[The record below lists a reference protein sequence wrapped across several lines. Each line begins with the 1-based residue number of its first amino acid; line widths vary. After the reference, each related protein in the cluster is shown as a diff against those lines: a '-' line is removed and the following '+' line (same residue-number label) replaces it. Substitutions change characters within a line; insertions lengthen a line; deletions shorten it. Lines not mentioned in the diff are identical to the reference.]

1 MSLLPIPELLMLSL
15 SRIHAI
21 FRKEIW
27 QLSRDRITFAM
38 IVMIPL
44 VQLMLFGYAINTDVR
59 QVPAALVDQSNSSA
73 ARQLAADLQASQ
85 AVRFVPGFADL
96 PKAKTALSAG
106 QVNAILVIPADFE
119 RRLDERRHGGNR
131 AIAQWI
137 TDGSDPMLGNAVNAL
152 RQMPLPQLSPMHR
165 EAALPPSA
173 IFDVVNFYNPERRT
187 AVNIVPGLI
196 AVILTMTMI
205 LFTSAAIVRERE
217 QGNMEFLINTPIR
230 PLELMLGKI
239 LPYIA
244 IGLLQVAIILGLGHG
259 LFAVPLPE
267 QWLSLWL
274 VTLLFIL
281 ASLTL
286 GLLISTKAQTQLQAM
301 QLTVFILLPSILLSG
316 FMFPYVAMPKPAQ
329 YIAELLP
336 ATHYV
341 RLVRAVVLRDAHWTS
356 LLNDIMVLA
365 AFIVVGMTLATLQFR
380 KRLD

>member
-1 MSLLPIPELLMLSL
+1 MLSL

-119 RRLDERRHGGNR
+119 RRLDERRLDERRRGGNR

-152 RQMPLPQLSPMHR
+152 RQMPLPQLAPIHR
-165 EAALPPSA
+165 EAAVPQSA
-173 IFDVVNFYNPERRT
+173 LFDVVNFYNPERRT

-356 LLNDIMVLA
+356 LMNDIMVLA

>member
-1 MSLLPIPELLMLSL
+1 MLSL

-21 FRKEIW
+21 FHKEIW

-59 QVPAALVDQSNSSA
+59 QVPAALVDHSGSST

-85 AVRFVPGFADL
+85 AVRFAAEPFDVQAAQAAL
-96 PKAKTALSAG
+96 TAG
-106 QVNAILVIPADFE
+106 EVNAILLIPADFE
-119 RRLDERRHGGNR
+119 RRLDERRRGGSR

-137 TDGSDPMLGNAVNAL
+137 TDGSDPMLSNAINAL
-152 RQMPLPQLSPMHR
+152 RQMPLPQLAPTHR
-165 EAALPPSA
+165 EAAVPPA
-173 IFDVVNFYNPERRT
+173 ALFDVVNFYNPERRSE
-187 AVNIVPGLI
+187 VNIVPGLI

-230 PLELMLGKI
+230 PIELMLGKI

-341 RLVRAVVLRDAHWTS
+341 RLVRAVVLRDAHWTA

-365 AFIVVGMTLATLQFR
+365 VFIVVGMTLATLQFR

>member
-1 MSLLPIPELLMLSL
+1 MLSL
-15 SRIHAI
+15 SRIQAI
-21 FRKEIW
+21 FLKEIW

-59 QVPAALVDQSNSSA
+59 HVPAALVDLTGGSSI
-73 ARQLAADLQASQ
+73 ARQLAWDLQASQ
-85 AVRFVPGFADL
+85 AVSFDGDYTSVQSA
-96 PKAKTALSAG
+96 TAAMTAG
-106 QVNAILVIPADFE
+106 DIHAILVIPADVE
-119 RRLDERRHGGNR
+119 RRLDELRRGQSQR
-131 AIAQWI
+131 PLAQWI
-137 TDGSDPMLGNAVNAL
+137 TDGSDPMLGNAIAAL
-152 RQMPLPQLSPMHR
+152 RQMPLPQRVPSHR
-165 EAALPPSA
+165 EAAVPASGVFEL
-173 IFDVVNFYNPERRT
+173 VNYYNPQRRS

-239 LPYIA
+239 LPYIV
-244 IGLLQVAIILGLGHG
+244 IGLIQVAIILGLGHG
-259 LFAVPLPE
+259 LFAVPLPT
-267 QWLSLWL
+267 QWFSLWF

-286 GLLISTKAQTQLQAM
+286 GLLISTRAQTQLQAM

-329 YIAELLP
+329 YLAELLP

-341 RLVRAVVLRDAHWTS
+341 RLVRAVVLRDAHWTVLS
-356 LLNDIMVLA
+356 NDVLVLL
-365 AFIVVGMTLATLQFR
+365 AFIIIGMTLATLQFR